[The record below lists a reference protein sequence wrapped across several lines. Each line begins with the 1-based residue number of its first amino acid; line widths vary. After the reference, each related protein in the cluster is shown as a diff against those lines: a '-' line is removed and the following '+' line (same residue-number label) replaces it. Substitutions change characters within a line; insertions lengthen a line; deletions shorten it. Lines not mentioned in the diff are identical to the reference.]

1 MYAFYDFETSGAE
14 TAFDQPLQFAAV
26 LTDEKF
32 NELESINL
40 RCRLAP
46 HILPAPWAMQVTGI
60 SLEQL
65 TNPELPSL
73 FEFSIKLRD
82 IINKWTPSIWVGYNS
97 IAFDETIMRQMFYQN
112 LQPNIYMTQMNGNSR
127 LDILTAVYAT
137 FALSRESLN
146 WPVNEDNINTF
157 KLDKMAPA
165 NGFNEHNAHD
175 ALGDVRATIWLAKLI
190 KETCPSIWEQYLRSI
205 NKNSILSVLKM
216 KQPLSFIAR
225 NGKAPPREYITAF
238 IGRSSEDRNKIV
250 LIDLEVLLEKPADQL
265 LEPDSSTFLDK
276 FPNLLH
282 YVRLNAAP
290 FLSIKANP
298 NKEVTQK
305 WDSVSNNLK
314 FFENVSK
321 FLDTQRL
328 EYAKSD
334 LVELQ
339 IYENFVSDHDKN
351 ILEGLTFLDWLSR
364 KHEIEKIHD
373 KRLRILGSRILLWE
387 APELVKRQTRVVV
400 FEAIQERWNNMGT
413 DAGPWMTFD
422 RVSKQLNQLVLQGYF
437 SDQKKKNFENFY
449 AGRIENLKFALGL

>member
-190 KETCPSIWEQYLRSI
+190 KETCPSIW
-205 NKNSILSVLKM
+205 
-216 KQPLSFIAR
+216 
-225 NGKAPPREYITAF
+225 
-238 IGRSSEDRNKIV
+238 
-250 LIDLEVLLEKPADQL
+250 
-265 LEPDSSTFLDK
+265 
-276 FPNLLH
+276 
-282 YVRLNAAP
+282 
-290 FLSIKANP
+290 
-298 NKEVTQK
+298 
-305 WDSVSNNLK
+305 
-314 FFENVSK
+314 
-321 FLDTQRL
+321 
-328 EYAKSD
+328 
-334 LVELQ
+334 
-339 IYENFVSDHDKN
+339 
-351 ILEGLTFLDWLSR
+351 
-364 KHEIEKIHD
+364 
-373 KRLRILGSRILLWE
+373 
-387 APELVKRQTRVVV
+387 
-400 FEAIQERWNNMGT
+400 
-413 DAGPWMTFD
+413 
-422 RVSKQLNQLVLQGYF
+422 
-437 SDQKKKNFENFY
+437 
-449 AGRIENLKFALGL
+449 